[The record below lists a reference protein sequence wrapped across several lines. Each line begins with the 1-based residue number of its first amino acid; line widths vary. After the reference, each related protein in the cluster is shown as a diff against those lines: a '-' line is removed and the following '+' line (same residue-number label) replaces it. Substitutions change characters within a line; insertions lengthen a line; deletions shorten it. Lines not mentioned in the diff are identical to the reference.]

1 MTEIIAG
8 GVETPPS
15 TLRELQLLDSY
26 DSSDP
31 GQDIACDFLIP
42 VLEVAETYDRLSG
55 YFNSGMLAAAPR
67 GMASFLSRGKKMRVI
82 ASPQFSNSDIE
93 ALKSGISD
101 GERLSRIEKALSRGI
116 ENLDAITDEFE
127 KDHVAAFCWALQSG
141 QIEIRIAIPLENAAR
156 EPLFHTK
163 IGFVSDKRGDS
174 LSFSGSINETAA
186 GWSTNIEEF
195 KVFESWASAK
205 DAGRCFSDRDR
216 FLRFW
221 NESGKTKVQV
231 FSLPEAIEKNLLK
244 LAPKEES
251 FLRLTRDRYAE
262 RAAPSASRF
271 DLLRTYQKR
280 AVERWEL
287 DSRRGLLVMATG
299 TGKTKTA
306 AAAIERAREQ
316 EERLLVVVTAPQQH
330 IAAQWA
336 SELADMD
343 PVTSWG
349 AGSWRRR
356 VSQRI
361 DEISI
366 GYRKHLLVIMVQQ
379 SGAKDETQALWRQ
392 AEATK
397 LKSLLVADE
406 AHGLGAKEMRKNL
419 APSFDWRLGLTAT
432 PDRYFDDEGKSVL
445 QDYFVKVSDSFSID
459 EALKWIDPV
468 TGNAPL
474 CQYRY
479 FPYFF
484 QLEPEEVEEYEALTK
499 KAIRKGAGIDRFGDG
514 NDDVAKLLIRRAN
527 IVKTS
532 KAKMPAFRQAI
543 KDHAPVTQAIVYCQ
557 DTVQLNEAASE
568 LGRAGYL
575 SRRFTGDEGTKPEPR
590 FGGDSERA
598 RILRD
603 LASGAVGAL
612 VAMRCL
618 DEGVDVPSAQL
629 GFLLA
634 SSGNPREFI
643 QRRGRILR
651 PFPGKRSASIVDFVC
666 VPPISEF
673 ADEETRELERS
684 IFKREILRMFELSG
698 SAINSLEVTMKLDAL
713 RAKIFEG

>member
-1 MTEIIAG
+1 MTELSA
-8 GVETPPS
+8 VELERRPS
-15 TLRELQLLDSY
+15 SLRALGLSGSY

-31 GQDIACDFLIP
+31 SQDIACDFLIP

-55 YFNSGMLAAAPR
+55 YFNSGMIAAAPR
-67 GMASFLSRGKKMRVI
+67 GMGSFLSRGKKMRVI

-93 ALKSGISD
+93 VLKGGVSD
-101 GERLSRIEKALSRGI
+101 GERLSRIDRALSRGI
-116 ENLDAITDEFE
+116 ENLDAIVDEFE
-127 KDHVAAFCWALQSG
+127 RDHVAAFCWSLQSG

-163 IGFVSDKRGDS
+163 IGFVSDKFGDS

-195 KVFESWASAK
+195 KVFESWSSEK
-205 DAGRCFSDRDR
+205 DAARSISDRDR

-221 NESGKTKVQV
+221 NESEKTKVQV
-231 FSLPEAIEKNLLK
+231 FPLSEAIQKNLLK

-251 FLRLTRDRYAE
+251 FLRLTRERYAQ
-262 RAAPSASRF
+262 RAAPAVSRF
-271 DLLRTYQKR
+271 DLLRDYQKR
-280 AVERWEL
+280 AVERWESDL
-287 DSRRGLLVMATG
+287 RRGFLVMATG

-306 AAAIERAREQ
+306 AAAIERVRAQ
-316 EERLLVVVTAPQQH
+316 QERLVVVVTAPQQH

-349 AGSWRRR
+349 SGSWRKR

-379 SGAKDETQALWRQ
+379 SGAKEKSQALWVQ
-392 AEATK
+392 AEAAK
-397 LKSLLVADE
+397 LKLLLVADE

-419 APSFDWRLGLTAT
+419 SASFEWRLGLTAT
-432 PDRYFDDEGKSVL
+432 PDRYFDDEGKSIL
-445 QDYFVKVSDSFSID
+445 QDYFARVSDSFSIE
-459 EALKWIDPV
+459 EALRWVDPV

-484 QLEPEEVEEYEALTK
+484 ELEPEEVQEYEELTR
-499 KAIRKGAGIDRFGDG
+499 KAIRKGARVDNFGDG
-514 NDDVAKLLIRRAN
+514 NDEVALLLIQRAN

-532 KAKMPAFRQAI
+532 RAKLPAFRQAI
-543 KDHAPVTQAIVYCQ
+543 QDHAPVTQAIVYCQ
-557 DTVQLNEAASE
+557 NTDQLVEAARE
-568 LGRAGYL
+568 LGNAGYL
-575 SRRFTGDEGTKPEPR
+575 SRRFTGEEGTKPEAR

-598 RILRD
+598 RILSD
-603 LASGAVGAL
+603 LSSGSVDAL

-634 SSGNPREFI
+634 SSGNPKEFI

-651 PFPGKRSASIVDFVC
+651 PSPAKRSASIVDFLC
-666 VPPISEF
+666 VPPISKF
-673 ADEETRELERS
+673 DDEDARELERS
-684 IFKREILRMFELSG
+684 IFKREIQRMLELSS
-698 SAINSLEVTMKLDAL
+698 SAVNSLEVTMELDTL